1 MKILKGM
8 LAVVA
13 LAVLAVLGLA
23 SRQPDTFRVER
34 KVSIAAP
41 PQAVFPYLEDPK
53 KTIEWSPWEKKDPN
67 VKKTYSGASK
77 GKGAVY
83 EWQGNKELGA
93 GRLEITMV
101 EPNKRV
107 VMDLRFTAPM
117 KARDVA
123 EYVVTP
129 VAGGS
134 EVLWSIEGPMPF
146 VSKVMCV
153 FMDMDKMV
161 GAEFEKGLADLKAIV
176 EKKS

>member
-1 MKILKGM
+1 VKILKAV
-8 LAVVA
+8 LAGVA
-13 LAVLAVLGLA
+13 LAVLVILGLA

-34 KVSIAAP
+34 RVVVNAAP
-41 PQAVFPYLEDPK
+41 QKVFPYLEDPK
-53 KTIEWSPWEKKDPN
+53 KTFEWSPWEKKDPN
-67 VKKTYSGASK
+67 VKKTYSGAAK

-93 GRLEITMV
+93 GRLEIVEV
-101 EPNKRV
+101 EPNRRV
-107 VMDLRFTAPM
+107 VMDLQFTAPM

-146 VSKVMCV
+146 ISKVMCV

-176 EKKS
+176 EKKG